1 MAYRIDVL
9 TFENPLPIRFHY
21 IYWPPTTDAFSFADA
36 KHSVIYLDDPDGAFG
51 ETDIADGAGQKLLV
65 DLDLSGEV
73 LKAGTVLALRR
84 FSATRMKLRGEDVYY
99 RAIVPHVATDK
110 ALNPT
115 LVGENKTIFIITTK
129 DNPIPFDPQQMYQR
143 SSRDN
148 STSLEV
154 AETAIPPGYLSPPCF
169 VTGTL
174 IDTDDGS
181 RPVEALREGDLILT
195 KDSGFRRLSWVA
207 FRHLTPRHLDISP
220 NLRPILIRAGALGP
234 GMPQQNL
241 LVSPQHRMLV
251 TSRIARRLIGAEE
264 ALVPAKHLC
273 GLPGIEVMDPA
284 NGVGYHHLL
293 FDRHEIVRSN
303 GCWTELLYT
312 GPMALKSLGAAARR
326 ELRALLPG
334 LIGAGQPLPPPARPF
349 MSGKQIRELTR
360 QHIMNDLPLA
370 V

>member
-9 TFENPLPIRFHY
+9 TFDTEHTPRYNRPFWAAPNQTFE
-21 IYWPPTTDAFSFADA
+21 FSDF
-36 KHSVIYLDDPDGAFG
+36 KHSEIYFDDPDGSFDV
-51 ETDIADGAGQKLLV
+51 TNIAKGAGQKLLV
-65 DLDLSGEV
+65 DIELNGE
-73 LKAGTVLALRR
+73 LFEAGTVLTFKRYHV
-84 FSATRMKLRGEDVYY
+84 TIIKLFGKNAYY
-99 RAIVPHVATDK
+99 RVLIPHVATTSEQESTPIGGDK
-110 ALNPT
+110 
-115 LVGENKTIFIITTK
+115 VFFVITAS
-129 DNPIPFDPQQMYQR
+129 DNSIPFDPEQTYQR
-143 SSRDN
+143 STTEDLK
-148 STSLEV
+148 SLEV

-169 VTGTL
+169 VAGTL
-174 IDTDDGS
+174 IDTADGP
-181 RPVEALREGDLILT
+181 RPVETLREGDLVRT
-195 KDSGFRRLSWVA
+195 KDGGLSWLSWVA
-207 FRHLTPRHLDISP
+207 FRHLTPRHIDISP

-241 LVSPQHRMLV
+241 LVSPQHRVLV

-293 FDRHEIVRSN
+293 FERHEIVRSN
-303 GCWTELLYT
+303 GCWTKSLYT

-326 ELRALLPG
+326 ELRGLFPG
-334 LIGAGQPLPPPARPF
+334 LIEAGQPLPPPARPF